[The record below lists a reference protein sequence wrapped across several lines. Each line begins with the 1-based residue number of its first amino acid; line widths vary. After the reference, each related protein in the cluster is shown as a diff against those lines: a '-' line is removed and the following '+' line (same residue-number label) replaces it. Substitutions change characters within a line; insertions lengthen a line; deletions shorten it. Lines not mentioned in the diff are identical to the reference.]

1 MNSLKVNVA
10 KGHCDICEGNL
21 YEVGQKRCESCE
33 NYLASFAK

>member
-10 KGHCDICEGNL
+10 VGHCSVCEGNL
-21 YEVGQKRCESCE
+21 YESGIKTCESCE